1 MLGKDEYGMLEES
14 HGDKDGDWEYEGGD
28 YDEDEEGPTGY
39 IFMEFMFPNGN
50 PQAKKFKSWL
60 F

>member
-1 MLGKDEYGMLEES
+1 MLGKDEYGMLGES

-50 PQAKKFKSWL
+50 PQAKKFKS
-60 F
+60 